1 MPEGVPL
8 HDLLGAIA
16 VDDGLEAVERPG
28 ADFMNPFRSKITEN
42 YQNGPKI
49 G

>member
-8 HDLLGAIA
+8 HDLLGTIA

-28 ADFMNPFRSKITEN
+28 AGFMIFKIFSAKN
-42 YQNGPKI
+42 
-49 G
+49 